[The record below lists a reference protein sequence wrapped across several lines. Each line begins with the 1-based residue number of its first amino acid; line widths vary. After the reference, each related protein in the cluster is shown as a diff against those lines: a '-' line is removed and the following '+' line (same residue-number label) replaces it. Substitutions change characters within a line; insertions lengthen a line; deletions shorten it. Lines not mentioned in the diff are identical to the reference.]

1 MKIHKTQENKLF
13 KLFLFS
19 GNRSV
24 WLEETLDRRMQDKA
38 DEVKQPITYN
48 RGD

>member
-19 GNRSV
+19 GNRSTV
-24 WLEETLDRRMQDKA
+24 GRDFRQEDA
-38 DEVKQPITYN
+38 
-48 RGD
+48 G